1 MGQLVNIRAGRWN
14 KTDEGRWKFEEDNS
28 EVYHYIVARTNEGF
42 EEFTKLV
49 RQQLRI
55 EDLCPLLVTYQLP
68 GCMVQDDPSAHAP
81 ITLLTSEDIEIMM
94 SVKEWKNEV
103 VTCVTYGA
111 LNIAKYQFLCRS
123 PFTIGDTTYL
133 ADGITEEVH
142 CRMINSMVED
152 DEFTCAGSVLKQLF
166 SEEKLILVYRFSFE
180 IEEARKFFDR
190 FPTPEIGGTRRE
202 TQKSRT
208 TTQRKKS
215 QNCGTQDKGDYQCPS
230 DYPEEAIIRL
240 NVDEDAAYLNADWE
254 DVVAGQQ
261 NVGHGIDPECYVTE
275 ATPHNLT
282 SLSNGD
288 QRSTSCLNINV
299 VDLVTSSTGST
310 GDVNVTVIGNTC
322 WNPITVPWGDNS
334 DRGETSMRPSKTFQ
348 GATEEEMT
356 ELLPQLYV
364 NVNDDSDIP
373 LSPKLQT
380 PRRQSIIGED
390 DSGSLIVGKKEVGA
404 DNQSDIYVGMI
415 FNSREDFKLHM
426 AMYAIRNKF
435 RLRHSRS
442 SPGGMVLTC
451 FSETC
456 KWRVY
461 AVILKNTQLYEIRK
475 SS

>member
-208 TTQRKKS
+208 TTQR
-215 QNCGTQDKGDYQCPS
+215 TQDKGDYQCPS

-390 DSGSLIVGKKEVGA
+390 DSGSLIVGKKG
-404 DNQSDIYVGMI
+404 
-415 FNSREDFKLHM
+415 
-426 AMYAIRNKF
+426 
-435 RLRHSRS
+435 
-442 SPGGMVLTC
+442 
-451 FSETC
+451 
-456 KWRVY
+456 
-461 AVILKNTQLYEIRK
+461 
-475 SS
+475 